1 MEIHKGKI
9 LVKHLLKMF
18 KKKFQKED
26 IVQETEKQRLL
37 REQQEKNEISVAQYT
52 DILFNM
58 IISQREFRAVENMS
72 DFVDLV
78 DQKLMRIM
86 DIDQTGMV
94 EILFIEKIDNEW
106 SFIIHSKNK
115 GSLDLDGKELLIF
128 MIEKQEP

>member
-1 MEIHKGKI
+1 M
-9 LVKHLLKMF
+9 
-18 KKKFQKED
+18 
-26 IVQETEKQRLL
+26 QETEKQRLL